1 MRGRRG
7 DWWMNSRARAADSGR
22 RSKRRSTYS
31 PPLDMRHIKLPELLR
46 YTGRATLEQ
55 KQLNLLRA
63 EDRSDVRL
71 FFSGDISLLDR
82 PCVAI
87 VGSRAVSAEG
97 CARTARLSREL
108 VRSGLVVVSGV
119 ALRVDAETHAAAVAA
134 GGSMIG
140 VIGTPLDRAY
150 PPENASLQEE
160 IYRRHLLISPFR
172 VGERISKSNFPKR
185 NRVMAAITDATVIIE
200 ASDTSGALHQVA
212 ECVRLGR
219 WLFIAKSLADNP
231 SLAWPAKFL
240 RSGGRTAVLTS
251 TDHLVRAVLSEHSR
265 RCCWRGDAEVRR
277 TATAARRPAS
287 CDRPSWHRCS

>member
-7 DWWMNSRARAADSGR
+7 DWWMYSRARAADSGR

-31 PPLDMRHIKLPELLR
+31 PPLDIRHFSCSI
-46 YTGRATLEQ
+46 RACCSVWGCTSCGCGDTCCRRRRRRQ
-55 KQLNLLRA
+55 H
-63 EDRSDVRL
+63 DRSDRH
-71 FFSGDISLLDR
+71 
-82 PCVAI
+82 
-87 VGSRAVSAEG
+87 SA
-97 CARTARLSREL
+97 
-108 VRSGLVVVSGV
+108 RSGL
-119 ALRVDAETHAAAVAA
+119 
-134 GGSMIG
+134 
-140 VIGTPLDRAY
+140 

-231 SLAWPAKFL
+231 SIAWPAKFL
-240 RSGGRTAVLTS
+240 QSGGRTEILTS

-265 RCCWRGDAEVRR
+265 RCCWRGDAEVIR

-287 CDRPSWHRCS
+287 CDPPSWHRCS

>member
-1 MRGRRG
+1 
-7 DWWMNSRARAADSGR
+7 MNSRARAADSGR

-108 VRSGLVVVSGV
+108 VRSGLVVVTGV

-150 PPENASLQEE
+150 PPKMPLCRKKSIVVTYSSL
-160 IYRRHLLISPFR
+160 
-172 VGERISKSNFPKR
+172 
-185 NRVMAAITDATVIIE
+185 
-200 ASDTSGALHQVA
+200 
-212 ECVRLGR
+212 RL
-219 WLFIAKSLADNP
+219 
-231 SLAWPAKFL
+231 
-240 RSGGRTAVLTS
+240 
-251 TDHLVRAVLSEHSR
+251 E
-265 RCCWRGDAEVRR
+265 
-277 TATAARRPAS
+277 
-287 CDRPSWHRCS
+287 